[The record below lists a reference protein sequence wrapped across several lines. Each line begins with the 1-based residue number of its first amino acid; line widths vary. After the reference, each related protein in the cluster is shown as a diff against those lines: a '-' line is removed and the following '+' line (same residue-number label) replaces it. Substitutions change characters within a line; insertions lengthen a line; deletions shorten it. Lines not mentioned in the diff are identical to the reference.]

1 MNPLSV
7 SVVIPTY
14 NRAHLLPRALHSVVA
29 ATRPGDE
36 ILVVDDGST
45 DNTEEVVAGLQK
57 QTPDRIH
64 FLQAAHGGAGAARN
78 VGVRAARNPF
88 VAFMDSDDEWM
99 PDALNLHR
107 TVLEHRPDVVFT
119 FANLC
124 LRLPDGSET
133 PHNMVNWHHD
143 TRGWDEILGP
153 GVPFSSI
160 APLPAGRADFRF
172 HVGDMYLR
180 ELERDYISMITMVV
194 RRELAGDALH
204 FPEDLPIGEDKECFG
219 RLTARG
225 PAAWLDCDTAWNWG
239 HDGPRVSDANTP
251 TQVENWLKFIQR
263 VWGSDRA
270 FLAKHGDLY
279 AEILARQYCK
289 RAQWLLV
296 RGRTR
301 EAREDLRRAK
311 TSPLSYRMLA
321 ALPGFMAKSL
331 LGVRRALLGNRA
343 A

>member
-1 MNPLSV
+1 MNPVPV
-7 SVVIPTY
+7 SVIIPTY
-14 NRAHLLPRALHSVVA
+14 NRAALLPRAIKSVVV
-29 ATRPGDE
+29 ATLPGDE
-36 ILVVDDGST
+36 ILIVDDGST
-45 DNTEEVVAGLQK
+45 DNSEEVVAGLQRE
-57 QTPDRIH
+57 TPDRIH
-64 FLQAAHGGAGAARN
+64 FVRANHGGAGAARN
-78 VGVRAARNPF
+78 VGVRAARHPF

-99 PDALNLHR
+99 PDALHLHR

-124 LRLPDGSET
+124 LRMPEGSET

-143 TRGWDEILGP
+143 TRSWDEILGP
-153 GVPFSSI
+153 GVPFSSL
-160 APLPAGRADFRF
+160 APLPAGRPDFRV

-194 RRELAGDALH
+194 RRELAGDALR

-251 TQVENWLKFIQR
+251 TQVANWLIFLERI
-263 VWGSDRA
+263 WGSDLA
-270 FLAKHGDLY
+270 LLAKHGDLY
-279 AEILARQYCK
+279 AEVVARQYCK

-301 EAREDLRRAK
+301 EARADLRRAK
-311 TSPLSYRMLA
+311 SSPLSYRVLA
-321 ALPGFMAKSL
+321 SLPGFMAKGILSM
-331 LGVRRALLGNRA
+331 RRVLFRRNVA
-343 A
+343 